1 MRASRRT
8 EHNRA
13 LRMMTAGKWL
23 FVIVCFIVFLI
34 VSFVV
39 FIRSAESEYR
49 KDERTAIRI
58 AREQGGLTKIDEA
71 LPYTWEE
78 SMWIVRGEDEQ
89 EQTWYIWERKD
100 GLVKKLESEGLSER
114 QARQR
119 FSEEYGGDSGL
130 IRIIP
135 AWFGGQPAWEVRYES
150 HAQAGHQAIDFYSF
164 EDGAKLKTYELPGTS
179 ND

>member
-13 LRMMTAGKWL
+13 PRAMTAGKWV

-39 FIRSAESEYR
+39 YIRSSESEYR

-58 AREQGGLTKIDEA
+58 AREQGGLKKIDEA

-78 SMWIVRGEDEQ
+78 SMWIVRGEDERDQ
-89 EQTWYIWERKD
+89 IWYVWERKD
-100 GLVKKLESEGLSER
+100 GIVKKLESEGLSEQ
-114 QARQR
+114 QAKQR
-119 FSEEYGGDSGL
+119 FSDEYGGDVSPV
-130 IRIIP
+130 RIIP
-135 AWFGGQPAWEVRYES
+135 AWFDGQPAWEVRYES
-150 HAQAGHQAIDFYSF
+150 RTQAGHQAIDFYSF
-164 EDGAKLKTYELPGTS
+164 ENGAKLKTYELPGTS